1 MEKSTEPEVRQ
12 WNFVKFDVNLISWF
26 FFSELAK
33 INIFFAE
40 KLAEAQRN
48 YSTLSD
54 ELGQSTKVEK
64 SKKGVRFKGFGS
76 AEVPGRKLQ
85 DLKLAFSEYY
95 LSLVLLQNYQNL
107 NYTGFRKI
115 LKKHDKNLSTDSG
128 AKWRSETVDNAMF
141 YTTKGPSMSFYP
153 IFISILSWF
162 YPNIKFRIKCDLC
175 TKKCQ

>member
-1 MEKSTEPEVRQ
+1 MSYLSDLENYMV
-12 WNFVKFDVNLISWF
+12 I

-54 ELGQSTKVEK
+54 ELGQSTKAEK
-64 SKKGVRFKGFGS
+64 TKKGVRFKFGS
-76 AEVPGRKLQ
+76 AEVPGRKLG
-85 DLKLAFSEYY
+85 DLKLGFSEYY

-141 YTTKGPSMSFYP
+141 YTTKGLSMFFYQ
-153 IFISILSWF
+153 ILTSILS
-162 YPNIKFRIKCDLC
+162 
-175 TKKCQ
+175 

>member
-1 MEKSTEPEVRQ
+1 M
-12 WNFVKFDVNLISWF
+12 
-26 FFSELAK
+26 AK

-54 ELGQSTKVEK
+54 ELGQSTKAEK

-76 AEVPGRKLQ
+76 DEVPGRKLQ

-107 NYTGFRKI
+107 NFTGTVLYKRIESVLLLIQSFLEQVPYTLG
-115 LKKHDKNLSTDSG
+115 S
-128 AKWRSETVDNAMF
+128 
-141 YTTKGPSMSFYP
+141 
-153 IFISILSWF
+153 
-162 YPNIKFRIKCDLC
+162 
-175 TKKCQ
+175 

>member
-1 MEKSTEPEVRQ
+1 VSYSSDLENQMAFQPH
-12 WNFVKFDVNLISWF
+12 NFFFYTNLISWFLIF

-54 ELGQSTKVEK
+54 ELGQRTKAEK

-76 AEVPGRKLQ
+76 DEVPGRKLQ
-85 DLKLAFSEYY
+85 DLKLGFSEYY

-107 NYTGFRKI
+107 NYTGM
-115 LKKHDKNLSTDSG
+115 L
-128 AKWRSETVDNAMF
+128 
-141 YTTKGPSMSFYP
+141 
-153 IFISILSWF
+153 
-162 YPNIKFRIKCDLC
+162 
-175 TKKCQ
+175 

>member
-1 MEKSTEPEVRQ
+1 M
-12 WNFVKFDVNLISWF
+12 
-26 FFSELAK
+26 AK

-54 ELGQSTKVEK
+54 ELGQSTKAEK

-76 AEVPGRKLQ
+76 DEVPGRKLQ
-85 DLKLAFSEYY
+85 DLKLGFSEYY

-141 YTTKGPSMSFYP
+141 YTTKGLSMFFYP
-153 IFISILSWF
+153 ILTLILSCS
-162 YPNIKFRIKCDLC
+162 YPNQKFKIKSFLKRIDY
-175 TKKCQ
+175 TTH